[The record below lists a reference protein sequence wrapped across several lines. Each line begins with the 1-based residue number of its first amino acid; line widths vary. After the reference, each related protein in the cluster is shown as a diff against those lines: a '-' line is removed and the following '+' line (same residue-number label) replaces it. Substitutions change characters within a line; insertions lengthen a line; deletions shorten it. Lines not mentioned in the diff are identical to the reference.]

1 MKKFLLYDYSL
12 ESWIL
17 RDDYYAGG
25 KAIKNYNTPWLNK
38 AREQAISDRL
48 TAKLANPC
56 SYYDIQCGSNT
67 F

>member
-1 MKKFLLYDYSL
+1 MTKFLLYDYSL
-12 ESWIL
+12 ESWVL

-25 KAIKNYNTPWLNK
+25 KAIENYNTPWLQK
-38 AREQAISDRL
+38 AKERAISNRL
-48 TAKLANPC
+48 TAKLVNPC